1 MKLLNL
7 YVTAVSL
14 FRALKDETGQ
24 DSVEYAILIGII
36 ATGVVTSTG
45 TIATYVQTQFSSLA
59 TAL

>member
-1 MKLLNL
+1 MLKL
-7 YVTAVSL
+7 YVKVSNIL
-14 FRALKDETGQ
+14 QVLKDECGQ

-45 TIATYVQTQFSSLA
+45 TIATYVQGRFSSLA